1 MSYWGK
7 NQMHDA
13 HTHISE
19 IDTLNFLKEK
29 NFPCIINACNQEE
42 YYFLTQNQYPNMFI
56 SCGVHPWYVEKTD
69 FDQFITCIKEAD
81 FLGEIGLDQPWC
93 DTPFESQKEMF
104 IKQLTLISKPT
115 ILHTKG
121 YEKEVLDIIRLFP
134 RKYLVHWY
142 SCKDYIDDYIKLDCF
157 FTIGPS
163 VINDEVVREV
173 VRKVPLNRLLIE
185 TDGFEAVEWALGN
198 KIDINGYEQ
207 CLETMIEII
216 SNIKKVSVNEL
227 KMILV
232 NNFDTL
238 TCN

>member
-1 MSYWGK
+1 M
-7 NQMHDA
+7 
-13 HTHISE
+13 
-19 IDTLNFLKEK
+19 
-29 NFPCIINACNQEE
+29 
-42 YYFLTQNQYPNMFI
+42 
-56 SCGVHPWYVEKTD
+56 
-69 FDQFITCIKEAD
+69 
-81 FLGEIGLDQPWC
+81 
-93 DTPFESQKEMF
+93 
-104 IKQLTLISKPT
+104 
-115 ILHTKG
+115 
-121 YEKEVLDIIRLFP
+121 
-134 RKYLVHWY
+134 VHWY